1 MPPKNFFFKFLWV
14 ITCLFNLYHCILER
28 KKNTPKKS
36 KISMTPSQSM
46 WLSMNSRSVGIV
58 FYGSTFSFQGS
69 PVLFLW
75 KFLLC
80 FHSSS
85 WTHNIWTLFSFQFIM
100 FKTMITLFSFQ
111 FTMSKTIFC
120 IKGPNIF
127 TWDPRLS
134 DILTI
139 PIIWSVTTHR
149 NYRIRWTQ
157 QSKIPSSKLGQPSNP
172 YNIKQSHSIFVYG
185 QFFSFSMSRVKTT

>member
-1 MPPKNFFFKFLWV
+1 MIWIVEQSLNNNYLQFYFFFILGCYYSKEWFDVSLILNKSVSIYLLW
-14 ITCLFNLYHCILER
+14 HR
-28 KKNTPKKS
+28 GS
-36 KISMTPSQSM
+36 KCSQH
-46 WLSMNSRSVGIV
+46 VE
-58 FYGSTFSFQGS
+58 GSTFSFQGS
-69 PVLFLW
+69 RVLFLW
-75 KFLLC
+75 KFLPC

-85 WTHNIWTLFSFQFIM
+85 WTQIIWTLFSFQFIM

-139 PIIWSVTTHR
+139 PTIWSVTIHR
-149 NYRIRWTQ
+149 NWCNMFSQVTLLAF
-157 QSKIPSSKLGQPSNP
+157 SP
-172 YNIKQSHSIFVYG
+172 
-185 QFFSFSMSRVKTT
+185 FF

>member
-1 MPPKNFFFKFLWV
+1 MHLLGGFRIWRDMHLGWKNLHPKDPKLKGPLIWSERVCEWV
-14 ITCLFNLYHCILER
+14 YYSQTKCILVPR
-28 KKNTPKKS
+28 KKTVWH
-36 KISMTPSQSM
+36 KIHLSGTVQS
-46 WLSMNSRSVGIV
+46 GT
-58 FYGSTFSFQGS
+58 TFSLQGS

-75 KFLLC
+75 NFLPC

-85 WTHNIWTLFSFQFIM
+85 WTHNIWTLFSFQFRI

-111 FTMSKTIFC
+111 FTMSETIFC

-139 PIIWSVTTHR
+139 PTIWSVTM
-149 NYRIRWTQ
+149 
-157 QSKIPSSKLGQPSNP
+157 L
-172 YNIKQSHSIFVYG
+172 
-185 QFFSFSMSRVKTT
+185 